1 MSTLLSTSHGD
12 PASPTAPPLLS
23 AHGLGRRFEI
33 AGGASA
39 LLTRRPRRFL
49 QALRDVSL
57 ELAPGETLG
66 IVGESG
72 CGKSTLARCLSGLD
86 RPDEGSI
93 RWQGQPMAAGSTPL
107 QRARRVQMVFQDPY
121 ASLNPRMSLAQTL
134 DEVLQVHALA
144 ATRGERADRVDELLM
159 TVGLAPRLRDHLPH
173 ALSGGQRQRIS
184 IARALAV
191 GPQVLIADEPVSA
204 LDASIQAQIINLLE
218 ELRERLKIA
227 FVFISHDLNVVRHIS
242 DRIAVMYLGQVV
254 ESATTEALFEHPAH
268 PYTRALL
275 AAIPQTD
282 PSRRSL
288 VPALVGEL
296 PDPTAPP
303 AGCSFSSRC
312 PWVVGACRAHE
323 PALLEQAPGHAVR
336 CSNAAA
342 RNAGVLGPGAA
353 GALDP
358 IAASQGEGRV
368 SAP

>member
-1 MSTLLSTSHGD
+1 MSTIVAAARGEAVEQ
-12 PASPTAPPLLS
+12 PAAPLLS
-23 AHGLGRRFEI
+23 AQGLCRRFEV

-93 RWQGQPMAAGSTPL
+93 RWQGRPMAAGSTPL

-134 DEVLQVHALA
+134 DEVLLVHGLA
-144 ATRGERADRVDELLM
+144 ATRGERADRVDDLLL
-159 TVGLAPRLRDHLPH
+159 TVGLAPRLKHRLPH

-254 ESATTEALFEHPAH
+254 ETAATEALFEHPAH

-288 VPALVGEL
+288 VPALSGEL

-303 AGCSFSSRC
+303 AGCSFSTRC
-312 PWVVGACRAHE
+312 PWVVEACRAHE
-323 PALLEQAPGHAVR
+323 PVLLEQARGHAVR

-342 RNAGVLGPGAA
+342 RNART
-353 GALDP
+353 LDP
-358 IAASQGEGRV
+358 IDASQGESRV
-368 SAP
+368 SAR

>member
-1 MSTLLSTSHGD
+1 MSKVASASRGA
-12 PASPTAPPLLS
+12 PAAPPAAPLLS
-23 AHGLGRRFEI
+23 AHGLGRRFEVARG
-33 AGGASA
+33 AGA

-93 RWQGQPMAAGSTPL
+93 RWQGRPMAAGSTPL

-134 DEVLQVHALA
+134 DEVIRVHGLA
-144 ATRGERADRVDELLM
+144 ATPGERAERVDELLL
-159 TVGLAPRLRDHLPH
+159 TVGLAPRLKHHLPH

-218 ELRERLKIA
+218 DLRRELGLTYL
-227 FVFISHDLNVVRHIS
+227 FVAHDLSVVRHIS
-242 DRIAVMYLGQVV
+242 DRVAVMYLGRIV
-254 ESATTEALFEHPAH
+254 EVADRQALYEAPRH
-268 PYTRALL
+268 PYTKALL
-275 AAIPQTD
+275 SA
-282 PSRRSL
+282 
-288 VPALVGEL
+288 VPI
-296 PDPTAPP
+296 PDPVVEASRERVVLGGEVPSPLHPP
-303 AGCSFSSRC
+303 RGCAFHPRC
-312 PWVVGACRAHE
+312 PI
-323 PALLEQAPGHAVR
+323 AVEDCQR
-336 CSNAAA
+336 T
-342 RNAGVLGPGAA
+342 RPELRE
-353 GALDP
+353 LDP
-358 IAASQGEGRV
+358 AHRAACHL
-368 SAP
+368 A

>member
-1 MSTLLSTSHGD
+1 MSTTGSARAD
-12 PASPTAPPLLS
+12 DAAIDRTAPLLS
-23 AHGLGRRFEI
+23 AHGLGKRFEI
-33 AGGASA
+33 AGGAGTP
-39 LLTRRPRRFL
+39 LRRGPRRHV
-49 QALRDVSL
+49 QALRDVSI
-57 ELAPGETLG
+57 EIHPGETLG

-93 RWQGQPMAAGSTPL
+93 RWQGRPMAAGSTPL

-134 DEVLQVHALA
+134 DEVIRVHGLA
-144 ATRGERADRVDELLM
+144 ATPGERAERVDELLL
-159 TVGLAPRLRDHLPH
+159 TVGLAPRLKHHLPH

-218 ELRERLKIA
+218 ALRERLKIA

-254 ESATTEALFEHPAH
+254 ETAATEALFEQPAH

-282 PSRRSL
+282 PLRRSL
-288 VPALVGEL
+288 VPALAGEL

-303 AGCSFSSRC
+303 AGCSFSTRC
-312 PWVVGACRAHE
+312 PFVVDACRAHE
-323 PALLEQAPGHAVR
+323 PDLLEETPGHAVR

-342 RNAGVLGPGAA
+342 RSARS
-353 GALDP
+353 LDP
-358 IAASQGEGRV
+358 FAGSPGERRV
-368 SAP
+368 

>member
-1 MSTLLSTSHGD
+1 MSAAVSASRGD
-12 PASPTAPPLLS
+12 PAAQPAAALLS
-23 AHGLGRRFEI
+23 AHGLGRRFEV
-33 AGGASA
+33 ARGASA

-86 RPDEGSI
+86 SPDEGSI
-93 RWQGQPMAAGSTPL
+93 RWQGRPMAAGSTPL

-144 ATRGERADRVDELLM
+144 ATRGERADRVDELLL
-159 TVGLAPRLRDHLPH
+159 TVGLAPRLKHHLPH

-218 ELRERLKIA
+218 ELRERLGIA
-227 FVFISHDLNVVRHIS
+227 FIFISHDLNVVRHIS

-254 ESATTEALFEHPAH
+254 ESAATEALFEHPAH

-288 VPALVGEL
+288 VPALAGEL

-312 PWVVGACRAHE
+312 PWVVEACRAHE

-336 CSNAAA
+336 CSNPAA
-342 RNAGVLGPGAA
+342 RSARDPDPTAA
-353 GALDP
+353 L
-358 IAASQGEGRV
+358 QGESRV
-368 SAP
+368 PAR

>member
-1 MSTLLSTSHGD
+1 MSTNAS
-12 PASPTAPPLLS
+12 ASPGEPVARPVPPLLS
-23 AHGLGRRFEI
+23 AHGIGRRFEV

-39 LLTRRPRRFL
+39 LLTRRPRRVL

-86 RPDEGSI
+86 RPDEGNI
-93 RWQGQPMAAGSTPL
+93 RWQGQPMATGSTPL

-134 DEVLQVHALA
+134 DEVLQVHGLA
-144 ATRGERADRVDELLM
+144 ATRGERAERVDELLL
-159 TVGLAPRLRDHLPH
+159 TVGLAPRLKHHLPH

-218 ELRERLKIA
+218 ALRERLKIA

-242 DRIAVMYLGQVV
+242 DRIAVMYLGHVV
-254 ESATTEALFEHPAH
+254 ETATTEALFEHPAH

-288 VPALVGEL
+288 LPALAGEL

-303 AGCSFSSRC
+303 AGCSFSTRC
-312 PWVVGACRAHE
+312 PFVVDACRAHE
-323 PALLEQAPGHAVR
+323 PALFEQAPGHAVR

-342 RNAGVLGPGAA
+342 RNART
-353 GALDP
+353 LDP
-358 IAASQGEGRV
+358 IAASQGESRV
-368 SAP
+368 SPR

>member
-1 MSTLLSTSHGD
+1 MNTTVSAARGEPVAAH
-12 PASPTAPPLLS
+12 AVPLLS
-23 AHGLGRRFEI
+23 AHGLGRRFEVT
-33 AGGASA
+33 GGARA
-39 LLTRRPRRFL
+39 LLTRRPRHFL

-86 RPDEGSI
+86 TPDEGSI
-93 RWQGQPMAAGSTPL
+93 RWQGQPMATGSTPL

-134 DEVLQVHALA
+134 DEVLHVHALA
-144 ATRGERADRVDELLM
+144 TTRGERADRVDELLL
-159 TVGLAPRLRDHLPH
+159 TVGLAPRLKHHLPH

-218 ELRERLKIA
+218 KLSERLGIA

-242 DRIAVMYLGQVV
+242 DRIAVMYLGQIV
-254 ESATTEALFEHPAH
+254 ECATTEALFESPTH

-288 VPALVGEL
+288 VPALAGEL

-303 AGCSFSSRC
+303 HGCSFSTRC
-312 PWVVGACRAHE
+312 PWVVGPCRAQE
-323 PALLEQAPGHAVR
+323 PALLEQTPGHVVR

-342 RNAGVLGPGAA
+342 RTAHTLG
-353 GALDP
+353 P
-358 IAASQGEGRV
+358 IAA
-368 SAP
+368 

>member
-1 MSTLLSTSHGD
+1 MSTSVSASRGD
-12 PASPTAPPLLS
+12 PPAQPAAPLLS
-23 AHGLGRRFEI
+23 AHGLGRRFEV

-72 CGKSTLARCLSGLD
+72 CGKSTLARCLSGID
-86 RPDEGSI
+86 TPDEGSI

-134 DEVLQVHALA
+134 GEVLQVHALA
-144 ATRGERADRVDELLM
+144 ATRGERADRVDELLL
-159 TVGLAPRLRDHLPH
+159 TVGLAPRLKHHLPH

-218 ELRERLKIA
+218 ELRERLGIA
-227 FVFISHDLNVVRHIS
+227 YVFISHDLNVVRHIS

-254 ESATTEALFEHPAH
+254 ECAATDALFDHPAH

-288 VPALVGEL
+288 VPALAGEL
-296 PDPTAPP
+296 PDPTALLT
-303 AGCSFSSRC
+303 GCRFLTRC
-312 PWVVGACRAHE
+312 PWVVEACRENE
-323 PALLEQAPGHAVR
+323 PALLEEVPGHAVR
-336 CSNAAA
+336 SSNAAA
-342 RNAGVLGPGAA
+342 RNGGS
-353 GALDP
+353 LDP
-358 IAASQGEGRV
+358 IAVSQGERHV
-368 SAP
+368 